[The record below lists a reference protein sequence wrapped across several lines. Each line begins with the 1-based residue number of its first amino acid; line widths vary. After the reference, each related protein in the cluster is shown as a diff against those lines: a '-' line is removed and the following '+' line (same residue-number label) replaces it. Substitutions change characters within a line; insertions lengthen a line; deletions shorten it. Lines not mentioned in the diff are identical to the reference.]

1 MEVNIDPCSLAIRGQ
16 VTDSRDFH
24 VSRAL
29 MEENLL
35 NLSSTPKATQP
46 FSHRGQVDGQSR
58 GEGRML

>member
-16 VTDSRDFH
+16 AMDSRDFH

-35 NLSSTPKATQP
+35 NLSSIPKATQP
-46 FSHRGQVDGQSR
+46 FSHHGQLDGQSR